1 MYFFFKCYGDHRDLH
16 VRTHSFP
23 PRRSADLIMPFGCGA
38 CDQLDLPFVESEAL
52 IGRARLRLDRTV
64 VGEQDS
70 LRAAFDDGGGNR
82 HVGDIGEALRRE
94 YDRDILLEI
103 GRASWRESECKYV
116 EIWVVGVYLKKKTN
130 NITRTH

>member
-52 IGRARLRLDRTV
+52 IGRARLRLDRPV

-70 LRAAFDDGGGNR
+70 LRAAFDDGGR
-82 HVGDIGEALRRE
+82 
-94 YDRDILLEI
+94 
-103 GRASWRESECKYV
+103 SEEHTSELQSLMRLSYAVFC
-116 EIWVVGVYLKKKTN
+116 LKKKNIQNKETTKIQNTN
-130 NITRTH
+130 STISRTGNSIR